1 MQNQRS
7 AHEFDEDTS
16 EDEETTRSVKR
27 TRVEPSS
34 SQPTSPAAQSESESA
49 TGGEIDSDDLVLSEV
64 HINPKNGRVDGRL
77 LNSIFHLKPS
87 VALSEGQPQDEDSE
101 NSSAWEFGIEI
112 QHAMGT
118 PLRDVD
124 WMVSIHDQLN
134 GSVVLELGAGTG
146 LASIALGLMTNV
158 AKVFCTDHGTEI
170 LSNCEQNIALNKELL
185 LPESSEPSELDRR
198 VLPRRLNWLMQDPM
212 ESIAEQPDR
221 FDWSREEREEWR
233 TKGSFI
239 FAADVVYDDSLT
251 DALIETLEKLLVEPL
266 PEGHEFHAAGRVA
279 FVTMEKRYNF
289 SLDHL
294 DVVAQAHDYFVKRIQ
309 RSDVLD
315 AIRVDCSQL
324 AYQCNYERSKDL
336 ELYRVCCK
344 QS

>member
-7 AHEFDEDTS
+7 AHELDEDTS
-16 EDEETTRSVKR
+16 ETTRTVKR
-27 TRVEPSS
+27 SRIEPSS
-34 SQPTSPAAQSESESA
+34 SQPTSPAGQSESESA
-49 TGGEIDSDDLVLSEV
+49 SGGEIDSDDDLVLSEV

-77 LNSIFHLKPS
+77 LSSIFHLKPS
-87 VALSEGQPQDEDSE
+87 VALSDGQPQDEESE
-101 NSSAWEFGIEI
+101 NGSAWEFGIEI

-118 PLRDVD
+118 PLKDVD
-124 WMVSIHDQLN
+124 WMVSIQNQLN

-146 LASIALGLMTNV
+146 LASITLGLMTNV
-158 AKVFCTDHGTEI
+158 AKVFCTDHGTEV

-185 LPESSEPSELDRR
+185 LSESSEPSELDRR

-212 ESIAEQPDR
+212 DSIAEQPDQ

-266 PEGHEFHAAGRVA
+266 PESHEFHAAGRVA

-294 DVVAQAHDYFVKRIQ
+294 DVVAQAHEYFVERIR

-324 AYQCNYERSKDL
+324 VRQCNYERSKDL
-336 ELYRVCCK
+336 ELYRVCHK